1 MTNIYVT
8 TCYKLEPQQIEKVK
22 ELIQENL
29 KNTFGDLPTNL
40 VYSQTMGN
48 TKEYELCKIA
58 ESCDVAIFLGDF
70 RNISQNFFFDYEK
83 DLFKK
88 LRKKIYYTDF
98 I

>member
-8 TCYKLEPQQIEKVK
+8 TCYRLEHQQIEKVK
-22 ELIQENL
+22 EFIQKSL

-48 TKEYELCKIA
+48 TEEYELCKVA
-58 ESCDVAIFLGDF
+58 ESCDAAIFLGDC
-70 RNISQNFFFDYEK
+70 RNVSQNFFFDIEK
-83 DLFKK
+83 DLFEK
-88 LRKKIYYTDF
+88 LGKNIYYTDF